1 MKKDLPKKLLGSRYR
16 RDMWEEARK
25 VVGRIEGMLPVSSA
39 YVLGSFTTK
48 KKRPADVDF
57 IILLKTKADGAAPD
71 WSADIV
77 IAPDNEYGRFI
88 LEDADKWMK
97 EKYGLKKSAL
107 VRIK

>member
-1 MKKDLPKKLLGSRYR
+1 MKRELPKKLLGSKYR
-16 RDMWEEARK
+16 REMWENSRK
-25 VVGRIEGMLPVSSA
+25 VLGEIEKVLPVSSA

-57 IILLKTKADGAAPD
+57 IILLKTKADDTAAD

-88 LEDADKWMK
+88 LDDADRWVK
-97 EKYGLKKSAL
+97 EKYGPKKSAL